1 MKIFDVKI
9 TEKELLALYPEVG
22 DCYKSDTTQY
32 YIKVLETKDKV
43 IKLQEINM
51 YKTATSIN
59 IEVNEIY
66 RLFLDKNSTLT
77 FVYPLVCKLIHKI
90 PTEEYDT
97 MYNKIN
103 DLIC

>member
-1 MKIFDVKI
+1 MEIFDVEI
-9 TEKELLALYPEVG
+9 TEKELLALYPKVG

-90 PTEEYDT
+90 STEEYDT